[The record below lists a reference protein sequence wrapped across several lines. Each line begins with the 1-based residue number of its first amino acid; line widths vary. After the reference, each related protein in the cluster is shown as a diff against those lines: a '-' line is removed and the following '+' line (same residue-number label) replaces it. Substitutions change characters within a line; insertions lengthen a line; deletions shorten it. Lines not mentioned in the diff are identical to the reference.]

1 MEKFSEGQDGL
12 LVNSGNGVLGHIQLM
27 YRHHKMTDIN
37 KLCVILKKPEINKMT
52 KLINLIL
59 ILTLNFS
66 CAEKKST
73 EKEINQPE
81 LVATSNSDTLKFTSG
96 IRAIFQDSK
105 GNYWFGSHNEG
116 VSLYDGNSF
125 KYFTINDGLADNQ
138 IRSIQEDKNGT
149 IWFGT
154 ANGVSSYDGKNIRT
168 QSPIGNLES
177 EWTKKEGDL
186 WFDAGTRQ
194 GVYRYDGQK
203 LNYLPF
209 PNPKN
214 ITSGS
219 TYAVTSISKGKN
231 DMLWFSTYAGV
242 FGYNGSEF
250 TTINDETLRLT
261 EDSEKMHVRSIL
273 EDSQGRLW
281 IGNNGIGVMLKSGNS
296 IINFSKEQGKLIPM
310 NEFETNALSKQFTKN
325 TGLQAVFAIT
335 EDSQG
340 NIWFGD
346 RDSGAWKYERTTA
359 VWQNGGFSA
368 KFNSSVLRLNFCA
381 KLNICASI
389 SATSPSCKTLEAKWC
404 NNDTRKKAP
413 LHLVQNRYTSY

>member
-1 MEKFSEGQDGL
+1 VKWMFAQVGGSCGYAA
-12 LVNSGNGVLGHIQLM
+12 VVRHI
-27 YRHHKMTDIN
+27 
-37 KLCVILKKPEINKMT
+37 KKTEINKMT

-66 CAEKKST
+66 CAAKKST
-73 EKEINQPE
+73 EKDINQPE

-116 VSLYDGNSF
+116 VSFYNGKSF
-125 KYFTINDGLADNQ
+125 EYFTANEGLADNQ
-138 IRSIQEDKNGT
+138 IRSIQEDENGT

-154 ANGVSSYDGKNIRT
+154 ANGVSSYDGISIKNHLVNRNSET
-168 QSPIGNLES
+168 
-177 EWTKKEGDL
+177 EWTKTDKDL
-186 WFDAGTRQ
+186 WFNAGTKQ

-231 DMLWFSTYAGV
+231 DMLWFGTYAGV
-242 FGYNGSEF
+242 FGYNDSEF

-296 IINFSKEQGKLIPM
+296 IINFSKEKGKLIPM
-310 NEFETNALSKQFTKN
+310 DEFEANIKSQQFSKN
-325 TGLQAVFAIT
+325 NGLQSVFAIA
-335 EDSQG
+335 EDSEG

-346 RDSGAWKYERTTA
+346 RDSGAWKYDGKSLTNHKIDTKLNSQMIWSIYEDQDKNILFGMA
-359 VWQNGGFSA
+359 EGGVY
-368 KFNSSVLRLNFCA
+368 KFNGKIFD
-381 KLNICASI
+381 K
-389 SATSPSCKTLEAKWC
+389 
-404 NNDTRKKAP
+404 
-413 LHLVQNRYTSY
+413 QF

>member
-1 MEKFSEGQDGL
+1 M
-12 LVNSGNGVLGHIQLM
+12 
-27 YRHHKMTDIN
+27 
-37 KLCVILKKPEINKMT
+37 NKMT

-96 IRAIFQDSK
+96 IRAIFQDRK
-105 GNYWFGSHNEG
+105 GNYWFGSQNEG
-116 VSLYDGNSF
+116 VSLYDGSSF
-125 KYFTINDGLADNQ
+125 KYFTTNEGLADNQ

-154 ANGVSSYDGKNIRT
+154 ANGVSSYDGKT
-168 QSPIGNLES
+168 VQKHTVIGNSES
-177 EWTKKEGDL
+177 EWMKTDIDL

-231 DMLWFSTYAGV
+231 DMLWFGTYAGV

-250 TTINDETLRLT
+250 TTINDETLRNST
-261 EDSEKMHVRSIL
+261 YTQVGVQCFYESEVLNQSSVLLMK
-273 EDSQGRLW
+273 
-281 IGNNGIGVMLKSGNS
+281 
-296 IINFSKEQGKLIPM
+296 
-310 NEFETNALSKQFTKN
+310 
-325 TGLQAVFAIT
+325 
-335 EDSQG
+335 
-340 NIWFGD
+340 
-346 RDSGAWKYERTTA
+346 
-359 VWQNGGFSA
+359 FSA
-368 KFNSSVLRLNFCA
+368 KNPHLRVAAKRYNVGFGGTGGVLRRSVRQPPGS
-381 KLNICASI
+381 ASW
-389 SATSPSCKTLEAKWC
+389 STAMAAWAG
-404 NNDTRKKAP
+404 R
-413 LHLVQNRYTSY
+413 QRR